1 MKGEDEEE
9 DGDIDYEAAGNALDD
24 DDEWWPGDS
33 VQVNEPTVNNPLDGG
48 SDKWRGDTLIIE
60 TSPGYKTPLLIAYL
74 ASQHQEA
81 AEPDRRT
88 LNNAINVSENRA
100 EGFTGQIIT

>member
-9 DGDIDYEAAGNALDD
+9 DVEIDYEAAGNGLDD

-48 SDKWRGDTLIIE
+48 SDK
-60 TSPGYKTPLLIAYL
+60 
-74 ASQHQEA
+74 
-81 AEPDRRT
+81 
-88 LNNAINVSENRA
+88 
-100 EGFTGQIIT
+100 